1 MNLKKHSVSIARNR
15 SELAPQSLLFA
26 AGVILSVVLISI
38 MVVQFRNAQK
48 MSNAAGESMS
58 DQTRQII
65 ENDIMQYD
73 GLTVRG
79 ADVINFCKKHLE
91 SFSRGNNNSFTV
103 QLNHSNGNSFSYDN
117 NSSLAVLKDDISNEY
132 VKTVTRWKC
141 DVNRNTNGIITK
153 VVFNEII

>member
-1 MNLKKHSVSIARNR
+1 MNKITHSDAIARNR

-48 MSNAAGESMS
+48 MSNAAGESMT

-65 ENDIMQYD
+65 ENDIMQFD

-79 ADVINFCKKHLE
+79 ADVLNFCKKHLE
-91 SFSRGNNNSFTV
+91 SFSGDNNYSFAV
-103 QLNHSNGNSFSYDN
+103 QLNHANGNAFSYDID
-117 NSSLAVLKDDISNEY
+117 SSLTALKDDLSDEY
-132 VKTVTRWKC
+132 IKPVTRWKC
-141 DVNRNTNGIITK
+141 NVNKNTNGIITA
-153 VVFNEII
+153 VVFNEIN